1 MWPRR
6 GPGRALGT
14 PERIPTRGAAFRV
27 RPGARVRLDRS
38 DPDDTRAVHGSKRR
52 AEAES
57 DRLARRLKHLQELL
71 YADHRRSVL
80 IVLTAIDAG
89 GKDGTVQHVFEGV
102 NPQGV
107 AVAHFRVPTAEEAAH
122 DFLWRIHPHTPAKGG
137 IAIFNR
143 SHYEDVFVPR
153 VQGLVPRHVWHR
165 RYRMINEFER
175 TLVLE
180 GTTVL
185 KFFLHIS
192 EDEQKARLRARL
204 RDPTKHWKFS
214 ADDVPTRRLWPE
226 YQQAFEEM
234 LTRTSTRWAPWYLVP
249 ANKKWFRDW
258 VVSTVLVETLEA
270 MDLRWPAL
278 PAAWKGVEIR

>member
-1 MWPRR
+1 M
-6 GPGRALGT
+6 
-14 PERIPTRGAAFRV
+14 
-27 RPGARVRLDRS
+27 RPGARVRLDRC
-38 DPDDTRAVHGSKRR
+38 DPDDTSAVHGSKRR
-52 AEAES
+52 AEGEC
-57 DRLARRLKHLQELL
+57 DRLAGRLKHLQELL
-71 YADHRRSVL
+71 YADHRRSIL

-89 GKDGTVQHVFEGV
+89 GKDGTIQHVFEGV

-107 AVAHFRVPTAEEAAH
+107 SVAHFRVPTADEAAH
-122 DFLWRIHPHTPAKGG
+122 DFLWRIHPHTPGKGE

-153 VQGLVPRHVWHR
+153 VERLVPRHVWHH

-192 EDEQKARLRARL
+192 EDEQKARLRERL
-204 RDPTKHWKFS
+204 NDPTKHWKFS
-214 ADDVPTRRLWPE
+214 AADVPTRRLWPE
-226 YQQAFEEM
+226 YQAAFEEM
-234 LTRTSTRWAPWYLVP
+234 LPRTSTRWAPWYLVP

-258 VVSTVLVETLEA
+258 VVLTVLVETLEA
-270 MDLRWPAL
+270 MDLRWPPL